1 MLDAKN
7 LRPADP
13 SQSVVLVVED
23 EVAILNVAR
32 IALEREGYFV
42 LTADNGEAAL
52 HLSRIYPGEIHM
64 LVTDIK
70 MPLMGGVELTRRI
83 SVERPKTQI
92 VLMSGNITN
101 EEIDPRYLF
110 LAKPFGPRK
119 LTDAVK
125 ELVPVRQEATLQ

>member
-23 EVAILNVAR
+23 EVGILNVAR

-42 LTADNGEAAL
+42 LTADNGQAAL
-52 HLSRIYPGEIHM
+52 HLSRMYPGEIHM
-64 LVTDIK
+64 LVTDVK
-70 MPLMGGVELTRRI
+70 MPHMGGVELTKRI
-83 SVERPKTQI
+83 SVERPNTRI
-92 VLMSGNITN
+92 VLMSGNIIN
-101 EEIDPRYLF
+101 EELDPKYLF
-110 LAKPFGPRK
+110 LPKPFAPRK

-125 ELVPVRQEATLQ
+125 ELVPVRQEPTLQ